1 MSNDKA
7 GGRMRERLLAQG
19 FRRDDGEPDVQEF
32 CWTFRFNTNHLYA
45 WLRNDMLPSSKHLTR
60 LCDALNC
67 SERWLLTGE
76 ERDPKKAAPPMRRPR
91 NKARVLWPALLLGA
105 AAGLLPSPSAAR
117 PAHPLSV
124 GKLLQIDPVIHLLG
138 SWRRRFRN
146 DFRMFSSGTAFAL

>member
-1 MSNDKA
+1 VSNEKA

-19 FRRDDGEPDVQEF
+19 FKRADGEPDVQEF
-32 CWTFRFNTNHLYA
+32 CWAFRFNTNHVYA

-76 ERDPKKAAPPMRRPR
+76 ERDPKKAAPARSRPH
-91 NKARVLWPALLLGA
+91 KARGLLLALTVG
-105 AAGLLPSPSAAR
+105 AAGLLGWPSPSVASAPR
-117 PAHPLSV
+117 TLSV
-124 GKLLQIDPVIHLLG
+124 ALSANAVHLLG

-146 DFRMFSSGTAFAL
+146 DFRLFARGTAFAL